1 MSSWAL
7 VCPHLPLHAT
17 REQLQT
23 QHQAQ
28 RPSVA
33 LILLQLPQ
41 MTALFSTTKPYIAHT
56 GPATLARSWLIHHSR
71 TYVCPPLL
79 GQEAQILQLSPQ
91 NLKTR
96 LCTVSPTPHSPLH
109 TVDPSLV
116 STLCRILVCRSC
128 CSLGRPGTF
137 FKQLRHHLSDI
148 AFPGLLKGF
157 SPLRPTFT
165 FMVGCRLLFWRKHQ
179 SGCRPH
185 LWAEP
190 SEAARK
196 GCLKHHGNRGRTGLS
211 L

>member
-1 MSSWAL
+1 MSSCAL
-7 VCPHLPLHAT
+7 VCPHLRLHAT

-23 QHQAQ
+23 RHQAQ

-96 LCTVSPTPHSPLH
+96 LCTVSLTPHSPLH
-109 TVDPSLV
+109 TVNPSLV

-157 SPLRPTFT
+157 SPLRPTAL
-165 FMVGCRLLFWRKHQ
+165 CW
-179 SGCRPH
+179 
-185 LWAEP
+185 
-190 SEAARK
+190 
-196 GCLKHHGNRGRTGLS
+196 NLS
-211 L
+211 LGISPCLLIFHNTSWAPQGQDSRRPVSSAPMSFPDRALRN